1 MKKNLSLILILFVC
15 SFCFAQE
22 ADENVLNTN
31 SKKTNEKTETLLQAT
46 KNNVRVTV
54 EEIIPES
61 ENKVFS
67 PNVNLIFYL
76 PSLLGEVTGNSTYM
90 GLRQDSSVVTSGTNF
105 LLEGKVDIKTIWR
118 IGFSWAFGLN
128 PYFETAVSN
137 GDNLYS
143 GLGLTLGAGVHFHP
157 FYKDAPCISGLSFYF
172 YPMYKQ
178 YIVFSGSNFINW
190 KLAWDLGYNFTLA
203 NTFTVYPYMRRTYGF
218 TNDAVLKSLDFGIA
232 IGIYFHRL

>member
-1 MKKNLSLILILFVC
+1 MKKKLSLILILFVC

-31 SKKTNEKTETLLQAT
+31 SKKTTEKTETLLQAT

-61 ENKVFS
+61 ENKGFT

-105 LLEGKVDIKTIWR
+105 LLEGCEVFYEKEKFYTKNYWI
-118 IGFSWAFGLN
+118 N
-128 PYFETAVSN
+128 YF
-137 GDNLYS
+137 D
-143 GLGLTLGAGVHFHP
+143 
-157 FYKDAPCISGLSFYF
+157 KFYF
-172 YPMYKQ
+172 CF
-178 YIVFSGSNFINW
+178 V
-190 KLAWDLGYNFTLA
+190 
-203 NTFTVYPYMRRTYGF
+203 
-218 TNDAVLKSLDFGIA
+218 
-232 IGIYFHRL
+232 